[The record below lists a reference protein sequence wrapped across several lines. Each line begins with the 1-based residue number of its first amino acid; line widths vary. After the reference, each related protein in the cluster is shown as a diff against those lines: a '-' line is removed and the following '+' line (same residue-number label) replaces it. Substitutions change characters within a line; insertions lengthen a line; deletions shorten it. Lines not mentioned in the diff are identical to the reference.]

1 MIKIYSIPECPFC
14 NDLKQKLTNQ
24 NIEFEDLNIFLE
36 ENIEEHTEVMEF
48 TKSDE
53 VPIVRIN
60 KHLLVPNVSF
70 HSIDECVETI
80 KKLSS
85 EE

>member
-14 NDLKQKLTNQ
+14 NELKEKLKNES
-24 NIEFEDLNIFLE
+24 IDFEDSNIFLE
-36 ENIEEHTEVMEF
+36 ENVEEHTEVMEF

-53 VPIVRIN
+53 VPIVKIN
-60 KHLLVPNVSF
+60 KYFLVPNVSF

-80 KKLSS
+80 KKLSL

>member
-1 MIKIYSIPECPFC
+1 MIIIYSIPECPYC
-14 NDLKQKLTNQ
+14 SDLKEKLTEQ
-24 NIEFEDLNIFLE
+24 NIDFNDINVLLE
-36 ENIEEHTEVMEF
+36 ENVEEHKEIVEF
-48 TKSDE
+48 TNSNE
-53 VPIVRIN
+53 VPIIKLN
-60 KHLLVPNVSF
+60 KHFLVPNVSF

>member
-24 NIEFEDLNIFLE
+24 SIEFEDLNVFLE
-36 ENIEEHTEVMEF
+36 ENIEEHTEVAEF

-53 VPIVRIN
+53 VPIVRVN
-60 KHLLVPNVSF
+60 KHFLVPNVSF
-70 HSIDECVETI
+70 HSIDECIDII
-80 KKLSS
+80 KKLLS

>member
-1 MIKIYSIPECPFC
+1 MIRIYSIPECPYC
-14 NDLKQKLTNQ
+14 SDLKEKLTDQ
-24 NIEFEDLNIFLE
+24 DIEFEDINVFLE
-36 ENIEEHTEVMEF
+36 ENIEEHKEVSEF
-48 TKSDE
+48 TKSNE
-53 VPIVRIN
+53 VPIVKVN
-60 KHLLVPNVSF
+60 KHFLVPNVSF